1 MKNSFVKRLCVLL
14 IILCMILPSIPV
26 SAAYVTDVT
35 SPVHLAM
42 SGAETKILSEYTDTD
57 KLREYLISELQQ
69 CKDTIDIA
77 QFNIPESASSDLQ
90 LFIWREIP
98 ECFHV
103 NTLGRYTGNPIP
115 AIIVTYFYEKEE
127 YLTMLSE
134 CKAVADKLLD
144 GIKDNDE
151 LSDVL
156 KALLIHDR
164 LAVHNEYD
172 YDFESG
178 CYNMYASLVK
188 RRSVCDGYTAAYLY
202 LLRQVGIECVSCL
215 SDKLN
220 HSWVLVKLD
229 GEYYHVDVT
238 WDDPTWN
245 VGERGVLGYA
255 AHNNF
260 LRSNTGIYQTN
271 HNENDYYAPATSTK
285 YDAYFWQSTNASFV
299 LADDDIYYIDGT
311 EQKLMKLNDDGVTG
325 TPICSVEG
333 IWSAPGGCIWTGN
346 FSKLDTDG
354 HRLFFTTADTVYMYD
369 PATNKTKAVYKPELT
384 GIEAIY
390 GFDYS
395 DGYLICDINTRP
407 SGDVTEL
414 RQVKTLLTQYT
425 VKFLDHDGTVLSE
438 RQYDYGDTVVVPAN
452 PTRQADETYTYAF
465 KGWDKTVTT
474 VNGDA
479 TYTAVYDETFID
491 YTVIF
496 LDHDGSK
503 ISEKTYHY
511 GADID
516 VPADPTREADETYT
530 YTFKGWDKDVS
541 ATCNGS
547 VTYTAVYDE
556 TFIDYTI
563 TFLDHDGSKI
573 SEKTYHFG
581 ADIDVPADPTRQA
594 DETYTY
600 TFKGWDKDVSAT
612 CNGSVTY
619 TAVYDKTEKAV
630 RKPGDMNGDG
640 RENNKD
646 VVFLFRFV
654 SRYDGSDFDTIYDF
668 NGDGKVNNKD
678 VVALF
683 RYVSSAA

>member
-215 SDKLN
+215 SEKLN

-333 IWSAPGGCIWTGN
+333 IWSAPGGYWTGN

-503 ISEKTYHY
+503 ISEKTYH
-511 GADID
+511 
-516 VPADPTREADETYT
+516 
-530 YTFKGWDKDVS
+530 
-541 ATCNGS
+541 
-547 VTYTAVYDE
+547 
-556 TFIDYTI
+556 
-563 TFLDHDGSKI
+563 
-573 SEKTYHFG
+573 FG